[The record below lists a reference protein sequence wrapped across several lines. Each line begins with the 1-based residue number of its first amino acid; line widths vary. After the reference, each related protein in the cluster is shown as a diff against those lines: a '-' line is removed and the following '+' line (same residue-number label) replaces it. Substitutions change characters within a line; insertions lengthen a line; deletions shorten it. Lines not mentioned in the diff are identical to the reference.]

1 MASSAG
7 HHHHQPYNSNSNKN
21 NEIDF
26 TEDDINTLIKNES
39 IIHENENEIADLNRF
54 RRNVDETSSMNK
66 RLRAHK

>member
-7 HHHHQPYNSNSNKN
+7 HHHQPYNSNSNKN

-39 IIHENENEIADLNRF
+39 IMQENENEIADLNRF
-54 RRNVDETSSMNK
+54 RRNVDETSSMNE
-66 RLRAHK
+66 RLRAQK